1 MPVRV
6 SAEALFCVFSV
17 NICLYSNANPQ
28 SLHLR
33 FCIAMPLIHII
44 ILNDIEKDMVIVMI
58 DTRIGKRIKQ
68 CRERLGL
75 TQEQF
80 AEKTGFTANYIST
93 LERGASFP
101 RCENLITLLN
111 ALEVPADAIFCDV
124 VTHSTKYTAN
134 QLSEELETLSPE
146 AQKRILQ
153 MVELM
158 IQQEKQTKM

>member
-1 MPVRV
+1 M
-6 SAEALFCVFSV
+6 
-17 NICLYSNANPQ
+17 
-28 SLHLR
+28 
-33 FCIAMPLIHII
+33 
-44 ILNDIEKDMVIVMI
+44 NDIEKDMVIVMI
-58 DTRIGKRIKQ
+58 DIRIGKRIKQ

-124 VTHSTKYTAN
+124 VTHSTKYKAN
-134 QLSEELETLSPE
+134 QLSEELEALSPE
-146 AQKRILQ
+146 AQKRRKALRSFLFFCHASTLFFIFLCYT
-153 MVELM
+153 MDKRLRDALKYVVSE
-158 IQQEKQTKM
+158 I

>member
-1 MPVRV
+1 M
-6 SAEALFCVFSV
+6 S
-17 NICLYSNANPQ
+17 
-28 SLHLR
+28 
-33 FCIAMPLIHII
+33 LIHII